1 MYTIGI
7 DLGGTNIVA
16 SVVDDEYRLS
26 VHQKLLQ
33 MHQEV
38 LMKFLMIFPRF
49 AKKQLK
55 QQT

>member
-16 SVVDDEYRLS
+16 SVVDDEYKIS

-33 MHQEV
+33 IHQEV
-38 LMKFLMIFPRF
+38 LMKSLMILPRF
-49 AKKQLK
+49 AKKQLR